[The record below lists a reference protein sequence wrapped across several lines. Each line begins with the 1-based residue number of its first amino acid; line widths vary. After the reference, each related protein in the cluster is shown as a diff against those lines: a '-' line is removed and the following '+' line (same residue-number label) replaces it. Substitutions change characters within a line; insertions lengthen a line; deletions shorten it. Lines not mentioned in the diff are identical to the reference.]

1 MNPTLNNCQSLLIN
15 SYTND
20 ASLQILQDSCGE
32 YMIAKNEAYT
42 IIEEVRQ
49 GVRQW
54 ETLAISLDISKRER
68 NMFAQV
74 YNKTI

>member
-1 MNPTLNNCQSLLIN
+1 
-15 SYTND
+15 
-20 ASLQILQDSCGE
+20 
-32 YMIAKNEAYT
+32 MIAKNEAYT

>member
-1 MNPTLNNCQSLLIN
+1 
-15 SYTND
+15 
-20 ASLQILQDSCGE
+20 
-32 YMIAKNEAYT
+32 MIAKNDACA

-54 ETLAISLDISKRER
+54 ETLAISLGISKRER